1 MRFQN
6 LQPVL
11 AGGSHHKNPARTKP
25 STRKICLPIG
35 RMASSPASVA
45 WRRWCRLMA
54 AACWSCRAADAAQE
68 SSRPADAAGG
78 GAARR
83 ALSAERRPRKLMQA
97 AQARQANDM
106 RGGGLPSNSNPRTRA
121 QPACFD
127 ASSLPPARHRLPS
140 PALHTC
146 GTDIQVRACI
156 ADRGADRDERRL
168 RRHDH
173 TLHRGRRHR
182 YRRSERRIY
191 SRRRR
196 HHCRHRCLGHFSFCP
211 DAGYPDI
218 RMPRI
223 SGYPGRSVYRRQR
236 CRQR

>member
-1 MRFQN
+1 
-6 LQPVL
+6 
-11 AGGSHHKNPARTKP
+11 
-25 STRKICLPIG
+25 
-35 RMASSPASVA
+35 
-45 WRRWCRLMA
+45 
-54 AACWSCRAADAAQE
+54 
-68 SSRPADAAGG
+68 
-78 GAARR
+78 
-83 ALSAERRPRKLMQA
+83 MQA

-106 RGGGLPSNSNPRTRA
+106 RGVGLPSNSNPRTRA

-156 ADRGADRDERRL
+156 ADRGADRDERRF

-196 HHCRHRCLGHFSFCP
+196 HHYRHRRLGHFSFVQMPDIRISECP
-211 DAGYPDI
+211 GYPDI
-218 RMPRI
+218 QVGACIADRGADR
-223 SGYPGRSVYRRQR
+223 GERRQYPPR
-236 CRQR
+236 PQPHSMSRVSTVLCACGMTADASLGMRMCVSGVCVCGH